1 MPGESTGFKAKI
13 AIKRKRLPSSPINV
27 RISATPEESAQGGA
41 FGSPSPAAAQESAF
55 KFPSSPRAK
64 TPKGVRT
71 PSGKKGSY
79 K

>member
-1 MPGESTGFKAKI
+1 MPEESNAFTAKI
-13 AIKRKRLPSSPINV
+13 KLKRKRLPSSPINV
-27 RISATPEESAQGGA
+27 RISASPEEVSQGGA
-41 FGSPSPAAAQESAF
+41 SGSPNPSAAQEAAF